1 MTPISEN
8 TNNPPQQ
15 LNAKPTKTKKP
26 KKTANPTKSRN
37 REKLYITISPHI
49 KEKAGVL
56 ANSFGISRSRLIEH
70 SLTYYMEKYGI
81 HLNPTA
87 EDIGREIAKLDK
99 APLGQ

>member
-1 MTPISEN
+1 MTPMSEN

-15 LNAKPTKTKKP
+15 PNTKPKKP
-26 KKTANPTKSRN
+26 KKTVNPAKSRN

-99 APLGQ
+99 PPLGQ